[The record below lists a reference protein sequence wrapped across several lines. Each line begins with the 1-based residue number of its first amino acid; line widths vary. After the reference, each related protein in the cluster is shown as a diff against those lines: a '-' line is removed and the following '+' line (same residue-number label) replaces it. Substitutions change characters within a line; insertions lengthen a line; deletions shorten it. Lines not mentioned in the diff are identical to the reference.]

1 MEREKIPVRNPRT
14 GKEDYYIT
22 PPSQTRLAE
31 ECARIRKHQV
41 AWAKAP
47 ISYRVEVLL
56 RWANA
61 IEANRK
67 ALADAECQD
76 TGRRR
81 LSHISINTFIAGIK
95 AWSKRAP
102 TILAE
107 KAAWESSTMPK
118 VTLKSQL
125 VPHKLLGVI
134 SPWNFPVGLSTMDA
148 IPALFAGC
156 AVIIKPSE
164 ITPRF
169 IHPMMET
176 IKAVPELA
184 NVLTFVVGD
193 GKTGQQIIDLVDIVC
208 FTGSVPTGRKVAEQ
222 CARNFIPSFLELG
235 GKDPVVITETADIDR
250 AVTAVLR
257 GGLLATGQICFSI
270 ERVYVHEAIHD
281 RFVEKL
287 IEEAKQIELTYP
299 DIEKGDLGP
308 LIFHR
313 QGDVINAQMKDAVAK
328 GANVMLGGEVEI
340 LGGGTWMR
348 PTIITDVTHEML
360 IMTEET
366 FGPVIPVMK
375 FSTNEEAINLAND
388 SIYGLSAA
396 VIAGTENEAAAIG
409 MRINAGGISLQDTT
423 LTKSIFRD
431 AEKTSF
437 NLSGNGGS
445 RMGDASIHRFLLKK
459 AIMTNTAKSVVS
471 IKALSETSWKEA

>member
-1 MEREKIPVRNPRT
+1 M
-14 GKEDYYIT
+14 
-22 PPSQTRLAE
+22 
-31 ECARIRKHQV
+31 
-41 AWAKAP
+41 
-47 ISYRVEVLL
+47 
-56 RWANA
+56 
-61 IEANRK
+61 
-67 ALADAECQD
+67 
-76 TGRRR
+76 
-81 LSHISINTFIAGIK
+81 
-95 AWSKRAP
+95 
-102 TILAE
+102 
-107 KAAWESSTMPK
+107 
-118 VTLKSQL
+118 
-125 VPHKLLGVI
+125 
-134 SPWNFPVGLSTMDA
+134 
-148 IPALFAGC
+148 
-156 AVIIKPSE
+156 
-164 ITPRF
+164 
-169 IHPMMET
+169 
-176 IKAVPELA
+176 
-184 NVLTFVVGD
+184 
-193 GKTGQQIIDLVDIVC
+193 
-208 FTGSVPTGRKVAEQ
+208 
-222 CARNFIPSFLELG
+222 
-235 GKDPVVITETADIDR
+235 VITETADIDR